1 MPKATAAETAPIM
14 MVYMADK
21 YHFALVT
28 KLLPNPK
35 TKRKKAPITITA
47 AVNRPSGWILCVS
60 AAIMGTKGIKPK
72 RQKLKNVIIEFLT
85 GFS

>member
-47 AVNRPSGWILCVS
+47 AVNRPSG
-60 AAIMGTKGIKPK
+60 
-72 RQKLKNVIIEFLT
+72 
-85 GFS
+85 